1 MHEYYLRFQFLYYES
16 MIRILHPKPLYF
28 CVNKPSQYPRNIVR
42 ILLKLIFF
50 MGGIFLNNH
59 DDVIFTWIISTM
71 DMTISHG
78 FDLDIY
84 TTVSDKHLFVLA
96 MPRSHI
102 W

>member
-1 MHEYYLRFQFLYYES
+1 

-28 CVNKPSQYPRNIVR
+28 CVNKPSLYPRNIVR

-59 DDVIFTWIISTM
+59 DDVIFM

-102 W
+102 